1 MLDKEELKAQI
12 QAIPD
17 MKTFDSVYS
26 KIHDAAIHPQGEI
39 PEELQG
45 LTQIEK
51 WELLWSMK
59 EKWQSLQRQNEHQE

>member
-1 MLDKEELKAQI
+1 MLDKEELKARI

-17 MKTFDSVYS
+17 MKTFDRVYA